1 MMPRT
6 SPYVLLLA
14 AVALFLSPCSRMD
27 MRMGMGDGSGVRLSY
42 RTAGEGPALVVIHG
56 GPGYEKALMYPGFD
70 ALSSDLKVVYYD
82 QRGCGSSEP
91 LRASTPMDISDHV
104 EDLEALRRYL
114 RLPEISIAAHG
125 WGAVIA
131 LGYCLEYGRNVNSL
145 ILITPISPFLPEP
158 AVESMMDDLSREV
171 RDEIW
176 EIYNHPHL
184 SMLDKRERVMKLVFP
199 ALFYREEGM
208 DRVDINAL
216 SFSSDVNARATS
228 ELRSL
233 DVFPEL
239 GDIEVQT
246 LVVVG
251 RHDPSTPL
259 RDQMAYADGIRTS
272 SAIVFNGSGHFP
284 FLEEPQLFTEV
295 SREFLL
301 HGSLPALV
309 RLEQ

>member
-1 MMPRT
+1 MTRKA
-6 SPYVLLLA
+6 SSYLLLLA
-14 AVALFLSPCSRMD
+14 AVALFLAQCSRMD
-27 MRMGMGDGSGVRLSY
+27 MRMGMGDGNGVRLSY

-70 ALSSDLKVVYYD
+70 ALSNDLKVVYYD

-91 LRASTPMDISDHV
+91 VNASTPMDISDHV
-104 EDLEALRRYL
+104 EDLEALRQYL
-114 RLPEISIAAHG
+114 RLPKISIAAHG

-145 ILITPISPFLPEP
+145 MLITPISPFLPEP
-158 AVESMMDDLSREV
+158 AVETMVDDLPREV

-184 SMLDKRERVMKLVFP
+184 SMLDKRERVMKLVLP
-199 ALFYREEGM
+199 ALFYQEEGM
-208 DRVDINAL
+208 KRVDLNSL
-216 SFSSDVNARATS
+216 TFSPDVNVRATS
-228 ELRSL
+228 QMRSM

-239 GDIEVQT
+239 DGVDVPT

-251 RHDPSTPL
+251 RHDPSTPV

-284 FLEEPQLFTEV
+284 FLEEPRLFTEV

-309 RLEQ
+309 RLDH

>member
-1 MMPRT
+1 MMSRA
-6 SPYVLLLA
+6 SSCFLLLA
-14 AVALFLSPCSRMD
+14 AVAISLSQCSRMD
-27 MRMGMGDGSGVRLSY
+27 MRMGMAEGSGVRLSY

-91 LRASTPMDISDHV
+91 VNASTPMDISDHV
-104 EDLEALRRYL
+104 EDLEALRKYL

-131 LGYCLEYGRNVNSL
+131 LGYCLEYGGNVNSL
-145 ILITPISPFLPEP
+145 MLITPISPFLPEP
-158 AVESMMDDLSREV
+158 AVETMVDDLPREA

-184 SMLDKRERVMKLVFP
+184 SMLDKRERVMKMVFP
-199 ALFYREEGM
+199 ALFYQEEGM
-208 DRVDINAL
+208 NRVDLNSL
-216 SFSSDVNARATS
+216 TFSPDVNVRATAQ
-228 ELRSL
+228 LRSL

-239 GDIEVQT
+239 DGVDVPT

-251 RHDPSTPL
+251 RHDPSTPV

-284 FLEEPQLFTEV
+284 FLEEHQLFTEV
-295 SREFLL
+295 SKEFLL

>member
-1 MMPRT
+1 
-6 SPYVLLLA
+6 
-14 AVALFLSPCSRMD
+14 MD
-27 MRMGMGDGSGVRLSY
+27 MRMGVGNGSGVRLSY
-42 RTAGEGPALVVIHG
+42 RAVGKGPALVVIHG

-91 LRASTPMDISDHV
+91 LGVSTPMDIPHHV
-104 EDLEALRRYL
+104 EDLEALRQYL

-125 WGAVIA
+125 WGALIA

-145 ILITPISPFLPEP
+145 ILITPISPFMPDQTVEGTVDNLP
-158 AVESMMDDLSREV
+158 RKT

-176 EIYNHPHL
+176 EIYNHPQL
-184 SMLDKRERVMKLVFP
+184 SMLEKRERAMKLLLP
-199 ALFYREEGM
+199 TLFYREEGM
-208 DRVDINAL
+208 DRVDLNSL
-216 SFSSDVNARATS
+216 SISADFNARAMA
-228 ELRSL
+228 ELGSL
-233 DVFPEL
+233 DIFPEME
-239 GDIEVQT
+239 DIEVPT

-251 RHDPSTPL
+251 RHDPSTSV

-284 FLEEPQLFTEV
+284 FLEEPRLFTEV
-295 SREFLL
+295 SKEFLL